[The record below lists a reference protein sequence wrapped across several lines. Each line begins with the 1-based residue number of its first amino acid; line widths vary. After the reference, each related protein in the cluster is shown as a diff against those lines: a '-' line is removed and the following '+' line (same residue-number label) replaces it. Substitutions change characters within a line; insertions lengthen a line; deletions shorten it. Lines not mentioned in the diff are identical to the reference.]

1 MLIKNFRTLF
11 IVVTICITEIGVYGQ
26 KGNINN
32 LIQTDIEGKE
42 NNDSTSQFQ
51 ELEKNGYGFILPAD
65 SNDVPFYDEMELWAT
80 QYYIHEAKY
89 SNNGINLKDLNEN
102 PTGAKI
108 DLCDWCDAAVEG
120 TIYTTDSVGNQLILN
135 YGGKS
140 KNEQVDCSKCKKY
153 SNYKNKGIRYAL
165 WYKAKGKYGDG
176 VNGYKLIP
184 YRTIAVDTTLIPI
197 GTVIY
202 IPEAEGKEITLPDG
216 TKSIHDG
223 YFFAADIGGD
233 IKKNHI
239 DVFTGRDKSNVFD
252 FIKSDP
258 KKTFQAFK
266 VKNKYVEESLRNLH
280 K

>member
-1 MLIKNFRTLF
+1 MIKIIFRALF
-11 IVVTICITEIGVYGQ
+11 VVIAIYIAEMSVYGQ
-26 KGNINN
+26 KKNPDNF
-32 LIQTDIEGKE
+32 LQTGFEEKDNYKS
-42 NNDSTSQFQ
+42 DSLFQ
-51 ELEKNGYGFILPAD
+51 ELDKNGFGLLLPTD
-65 SNDVPFYDEMELWAT
+65 SIEVPFYDEMELWAT

-89 SNNGINLKDLNEN
+89 ANNGIILKDLDEN

-108 DLCDWCDAAVEG
+108 DLCDWCGAAVEG
-120 TIYTTDSVGNQLILN
+120 TIYTTDSIGNQLILN

-140 KNEQVDCSKCKKY
+140 KTEQVDCSKCGKY
-153 SNYKNKGIRYAL
+153 LNYKNKGIRYTL

-176 VNGYKLIP
+176 VKDYKLVP

-202 IPEAEGKEITLPDG
+202 IPEAKGKEIALPDRS
-216 TKSIHDG
+216 KSIHDG

-239 DVFTGRDKSNVFD
+239 DVFTGLNHSNVFD
-252 FIKSDP
+252 FIESNP
-258 KKTFQAFK
+258 QKTFHAFK
-266 VKNKYVEESLRNLH
+266 VKDKFVEEYLRNLH